1 MDATLTLTHF
11 LVSHNH
17 LTNHNPKLSSMTS
30 SMTSS
35 QTMSKKRTIKPEPDS
50 STSDSNSPSPETPSK
65 KARSTSTPTK
75 TTSPKKSS
83 TKADAWTPELR
94 LKLFE
99 AYESSSQVKWDE
111 VARKV
116 GASLSCWLTRRWET
130 VKMHRRVGS
139 SGSVLPGRK
148 SRLHLRRR
156 ARIQRGRWIGS
167 RA

>member
-83 TKADAWTPELR
+83 TKAEAWTPELR

-111 VARKV
+111 VARKL

-130 VKMHRRVGS
+130 VRMHRRVGS

-148 SRLHLRRR
+148 SRLLLRRR
-156 ARIQRGRWIGS
+156 AKIQDVSCIGS
-167 RA
+167 RE